1 MAIRLHTVGL
11 VVGDMARALA
21 FYRLLGLEIPA
32 EEDHASHVEFAGAN
46 GLVMGFDTEEV
57 VAASDPYWRKPEG
70 GQRVNLQFELDSPA
84 TVDTT
89 YARLV
94 AAGAGEYASPWDAFW
109 GQRFARVTDPDGN
122 VVSLFA
128 ALKAEEQ

>member
-11 VVGDMARALA
+11 VVQDMPRALA
-21 FYRLLGLEIPA
+21 FYRILGLEIPV
-32 EEDHASHVEFAGAN
+32 EDDHAPHVEFTGAN

-57 VAASDPYWRKPEG
+57 VVSSDPHWQKPVG

-84 TVDTT
+84 EVDTT

-109 GQRFARVTDPDGN
+109 GQRFARVTDPDDN

-128 ALKAEEQ
+128 ELEPDEQ